1 MKNNVKETSLLEKYE
16 IKTNWRE
23 KAQWHRDNHRWIMYS
38 SYIALQVSHRIDEL
52 GMTQKQLAQTLG
64 CSAQYVSKLLKGS
77 ENLTLETISKLEECL
92 DIDLVASALTYVSRN
107 RADINSQLRYVAEP
121 EPPAYGNKDE

>member
-1 MKNNVKETSLLEKYE
+1 MKDNDKDLSLLEKYE

-77 ENLTLETISKLEECL
+77 ENLTLETISKLEESL
-92 DIDLVASALTYVSRN
+92 DIDLVASSLSYISR
-107 RADINSQLRYVAEP
+107 RRIGVDSSLGLVAEP
-121 EPPAYGNKDE
+121 EPPTYGQRE

>member
-52 GMTQKQLAQTLG
+52 GMTQKQLAQKLG

-92 DIDLVASALTYVSRN
+92 DIDLIASALTYSR
-107 RADINSQLRYVAEP
+107 RKRISVDSSLRLVAEP
-121 EPPAYGNKDE
+121 EPQTYGQSQ